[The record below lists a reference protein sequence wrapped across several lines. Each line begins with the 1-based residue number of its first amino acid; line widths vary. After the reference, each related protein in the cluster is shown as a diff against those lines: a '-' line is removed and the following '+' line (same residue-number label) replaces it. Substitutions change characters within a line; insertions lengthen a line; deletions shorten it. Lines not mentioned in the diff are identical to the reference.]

1 MLVKTLS
8 IEGWRQFG
16 KIDIKFH
23 PRLTV
28 LTGSNGAGK
37 STLLKIISSTF
48 GQNEILI
55 ATPLLSSNRRFV
67 YSSGVTKPK
76 ISLSK
81 DPNLNSFSR
90 IGTVSFDEQNYSLRV
105 PRDTG
110 VSYNTALFKEPI
122 DPTYPYGITQVQ
134 GFRGLHIRSHRPVPS
149 YQQVGNIPTN
159 IITAQNAYS
168 SYQETIN
175 QLLSN
180 NYSQFSTTYRIKEAI
195 ISMATFGPGN
205 SNVQGNDDVNT
216 IYNNFKV
223 MLKKILPKEIGF
235 RDISVRIP
243 DVVLV
248 TDSGE
253 FIIDA
258 SSGGLMSLIDLAWQI
273 FLYSIDNES
282 FTVLLDEPE
291 NHLHPSMQR
300 TVMSSLLSAFPNVQ
314 FIVAT
319 HSPFVVTSVKESS
332 IYVLRHEN
340 INNKDKS
347 KWVHSHLLG
356 DTNKSATASET
367 LREVLGVPVTLPQW
381 AEDEID
387 LIIKK
392 IQPTNFNDK
401 TLENLREELKNSG
414 LEDHFPAALNSL
426 LGKLH
431 D

>member
-1 MLVKTLS
+1 MLVKALS
-8 IEGWRQFG
+8 IDGWRQFG

-81 DPNLNSFSR
+81 DPNINSFSR

-110 VSYNTALFKEPI
+110 VSYNTVLFKEPI
-122 DPTYPYGITQVQ
+122 DPTYPYGISQVQ
-134 GFRGLHIRSHRPVPS
+134 GFNGLHIRSHRPVPS

-168 SYQETIN
+168 SYQETIH

-205 SNVQGNDDVNT
+205 SNVEGNDDVNT

-300 TVMSSLLSAFPNVQ
+300 TVMSSLLSAFPSVQ

>member
-1 MLVKTLS
+1 
-8 IEGWRQFG
+8 
-16 KIDIKFH
+16 
-23 PRLTV
+23 
-28 LTGSNGAGK
+28 
-37 STLLKIISSTF
+37 
-48 GQNEILI
+48 
-55 ATPLLSSNRRFV
+55 
-67 YSSGVTKPK
+67 
-76 ISLSK
+76 
-81 DPNLNSFSR
+81 
-90 IGTVSFDEQNYSLRV
+90 
-105 PRDTG
+105 
-110 VSYNTALFKEPI
+110 
-122 DPTYPYGITQVQ
+122 
-134 GFRGLHIRSHRPVPS
+134 
-149 YQQVGNIPTN
+149 
-159 IITAQNAYS
+159 
-168 SYQETIN
+168 
-175 QLLSN
+175 
-180 NYSQFSTTYRIKEAI
+180 
-195 ISMATFGPGN
+195 
-205 SNVQGNDDVNT
+205 
-216 IYNNFKV
+216 
-223 MLKKILPKEIGF
+223 
-235 RDISVRIP
+235 
-243 DVVLV
+243 
-248 TDSGE
+248 
-253 FIIDA
+253 
-258 SSGGLMSLIDLAWQI
+258 MSLIDLAWQI

-401 TLENLREELKNSG
+401 TLENRREELKNSG

>member
-8 IEGWRQFG
+8 IDGWRQFG

-37 STLLKIISSTF
+37 STLLKIVSSTF
-48 GQNEILI
+48 GQSENLI
-55 ATPLLSSNRRFV
+55 ATPLLSSDRRFV
-67 YSSGVTKPK
+67 YSSGVTNPK

-81 DPNLNSFSR
+81 NPNINSYSR
-90 IGTVSFDEQNYSLRV
+90 IGILSFDDQNYSLRV
-105 PRDTG
+105 PKSTG
-110 VSYNTALFKEPI
+110 VSYNTVLFKEPI
-122 DPTYPYGITQVQ
+122 DNTHPHAISQVPD
-134 GFRGLHIRSHRPVPS
+134 FKGLYIRSHRPVPT

-159 IITAQNAYS
+159 IITAQNAYL
-168 SYQETIN
+168 SYQETIR
-175 QLLSN
+175 QVMSN
-180 NYSQFSTTYRIKEAI
+180 NYTQFSTTYRIKEAI

-205 SNVQGNDDVNT
+205 LNVQGNEDINI
-216 IYNNFKV
+216 IYNNFKI
-223 MLKKILPKEIGF
+223 MLKKILPQEIGF

-273 FLYSIDNES
+273 FLYSIDNET

-300 TVMSSLLSAFPNVQ
+300 TVMSSLLDAFPKVQ

-332 IYVLRHEN
+332 IYVLRHESIRN
-340 INNKDKS
+340 EEKS

-392 IQPTNFNDK
+392 IQPTEFNDK

-426 LGKLH
+426 LGQLH

>member
-1 MLVKTLS
+1 MLVKFLS
-8 IEGWRQFG
+8 IDGWRQFG
-16 KIDIKFH
+16 KVDIKFH
-23 PRLTV
+23 SRLTV

-37 STLLKIISSTF
+37 STLLKIISNTL
-48 GQNEILI
+48 GQTETLI
-55 ATPLLSSNRRFV
+55 ATPLLSRDNRFV
-67 YSSGVTKPK
+67 YSSGVLKPK
-76 ISLSK
+76 LSMSK
-81 DPNLNSFSR
+81 NPNINTTSR
-90 IGTVSFDEQNYSLRV
+90 IGTISFNDQDYSIRV
-105 PRDTG
+105 PKDTG
-110 VSYNTALFKEPI
+110 VSYNTLLFKEPNEDI
-122 DPTYPYGITQVQ
+122 HQY
-134 GFRGLHIRSHRPVPS
+134 GLHQVANFKGLYIRSHRPIPT

-168 SYQETIN
+168 SYLETLQQVMAN
-175 QLLSN
+175 T
-180 NYSQFSTTYRIKEAI
+180 YTQFSTTYRIKEAI

-205 SNVQGNDDVNT
+205 SNVQGNKEIDN
-216 IYNNFKV
+216 IYSSFKR
-223 MLKKILPKEIGF
+223 MLQKILPKEIGF
-235 RDISVRIP
+235 RDISIRIP
-243 DVVLV
+243 DVVLI

-273 FLYSIDNES
+273 FLYSIDNKT

-300 TVMSSLLSAFPNVQ
+300 TVMSSLLDAFPNVQ

-332 IYVLRHEN
+332 IYVLRHEL
-340 INNKDKS
+340 INNDDNS
-347 KWVHSHLLG
+347 KRVHSYLLG

-387 LIIKK
+387 SIIKK
-392 IQPTNFNDK
+392 IQPTSFNEQ
-401 TLENLREELKNSG
+401 TLDNLREELKNSG
-414 LEDHFPAALNSL
+414 LEEHFPAALNSL
-426 LGKLH
+426 LGQLH

>member
-8 IEGWRQFG
+8 IDGWRQFG